1 MDAARFDALA
11 KSLTEIR
18 SRRSALGGLLLG
30 SGGLLSLAAAEDAAA
45 RNCKKIKNKKRRRK
59 CRANQKPSTCA
70 AESRCGEGCCEPDS
84 CFASEVDDVTV
95 EPLGYACCPAEKLC
109 RSTKPPYPDQCCY
122 PDETCQ
128 PSLTDDIFA
137 ETICCR
143 PCNGVCCLK
152 LNEECIDGVCT
163 LVSTA
168 RLART
173 RRPG

>member
-1 MDAARFDALA
+1 MRLPDIWLANPGQSPDAQ
-11 KSLTEIR
+11 LT
-18 SRRSALGGLLLG
+18 SRRSLMGGLALVAAVTG
-30 SGGLLSLAAAEDAAA
+30 SSQPAAGKKGG
-45 RNCKKIKNKKRRRK
+45 KKRCKRRK
-59 CRANQKPSTCA
+59 
-70 AESRCGEGCCEPDS
+70 RCGKGCCGPDF
-84 CFASEVDDVTV
+84 CFASAVDDVTV
-95 EPLGYACCPAEKLC
+95 EPLGYACCPPEKLC
-109 RSTKPPYPDQCCY
+109 RSTKPPFPDQCCY

-128 PSLTDDIFA
+128 PSLTDNVEA

-143 PCNGVCCLK
+143 PCNVGAIDGCCVK